1 MSYRSPAW
9 LRGGHT
15 QTLWP
20 LALKGAAPV
29 FYRERWDTPDGDF
42 IDVDF
47 LPYQPGQPLVTL
59 FHGLEGSSRSHY
71 ARALMRALGHKGWNG
86 AVVHFR
92 GCSGEP
98 NRLARAYH
106 SGDADE
112 IDWVLTRLAQ
122 RFADHRRYAVGVSL
136 GGNALLC
143 WLGTREAAAHTR
155 VDKAAS
161 VSAPLDLTLS
171 GYYLERGFNKVYTR
185 HFLRTLQA
193 AAQFKAQNHPGLFDA
208 TRAASARTLY
218 EFDDAYT
225 APMHGFGTAVE
236 YWRRASS
243 KPLLR
248 GIAVPTLILNARND
262 PFMPR
267 EVLPGRHEVS
277 PTVVLEQP
285 AEGGHVGFASGPFPG
300 HIEWL
305 PRRLLAFFEDAR

>member
-1 MSYRSPAW
+1 VSYQSPKW
-9 LRGGHT
+9 LHGGHT
-15 QTLWP
+15 QTIWP
-20 LALKGAAPV
+20 LALKGTPPA
-29 FYRERWDTPDGDF
+29 FHRERWDTPDGDF

-47 LPYQPGQPLVTL
+47 LPFQPGQPLVTL

-71 ARALMRALGHKGWNG
+71 ARALMRALGAKGWNG

-122 RFADHRRYAVGVSL
+122 RFANHRRYAVGVSL

-161 VSAPLDLTLS
+161 ISAPLDLTLS
-171 GYYLERGFNKVYTR
+171 GYYLEHGFNKVYTR

-193 AAQFKAQNHPGLFDA
+193 SVHLKAQHYPGLFDA
-208 TRAASARTLY
+208 ARAAAARTLY

-225 APMHGFGTAVE
+225 APVHGFGTATE

-248 GIAVPTLILNARND
+248 GIAVPTLVLNARND

-267 EVLPGRHEVS
+267 EVLPARQEVS
-277 PTVVLEQP
+277 PTVILEQP

-305 PRRLLAFFEDAR
+305 PRRLLAFFEDTR